1 MSDRRIVVVAEML
14 DSLPPGM
21 DPERVAVAIVA
32 ALDADA
38 RSRPFIGIVPPVR
51 ALNERDTPGV
61 YPGLDE
67 FHKDTSHHPEGRG

>member
-1 MSDRRIVVVAEML
+1 MTDRRIVVVAEML

-21 DPERVAVAIVA
+21 DPERVAVAVVA

-38 RSRPFIGIVPPVR
+38 RTRPFIGIVPPVR
-51 ALNERDTPGV
+51 PLNERDTPGV

-67 FHKDTSHHPEGRG
+67 FHPSTTHRPEAM